1 MSFRWSFSPQQQS
14 RVPYFVI
21 RLLYVIDTHR
31 DTWRRPGYGH
41 CRYQPKFYTQSEME
55 IEWGKKKENI
65 IKKKQ
70 APTTQNST
78 LSQIDFRVSMATN
91 GPRWPETSGAIDAG
105 RDELT
110 ASAERRKYRLFSL
123 SRTREVPSLVFV
135 SFCQLISPLKICL
148 PHFWSSL
155 HQVILSTPNPR
166 HFANQPVTS
175 QIELPLYIAPG
186 ARGLKLT

>member
-1 MSFRWSFSPQQQS
+1 MEREKK
-14 RVPYFVI
+14 R
-21 RLLYVIDTHR
+21 
-31 DTWRRPGYGH
+31 GY
-41 CRYQPKFYTQSEME
+41 
-55 IEWGKKKENI
+55 N
-65 IKKKQ
+65 KKKQ

-110 ASAERRKYRLFSL
+110 ASAERRKYQLFSL

-148 PHFWSSL
+148 PHF
-155 HQVILSTPNPR
+155 
-166 HFANQPVTS
+166 
-175 QIELPLYIAPG
+175 
-186 ARGLKLT
+186 